1 MDNKAFDFKRIAQGY
16 KDRPFLHGQV
26 MEQLQKEL
34 QVTHF
39 HNGLDVGCGA
49 GLSTKGLK
57 SICDQVTGTDI
68 SEEMI
73 LVAKEMC
80 SEEGYTFFASAAE
93 TTPVS
98 DENYDIVTAAGMVQ
112 WVEQDTF
119 LENLHQAMEEDGVL
133 FIYDFW
139 ISDQMIDTD
148 SYTDWWHN
156 QYLVNF
162 PRPARKDNIWTK
174 EEVGAHHFTMEKQT
188 TFTLRY
194 EFDKASFIKFMLIQS
209 NVNAKIEGEGQDI
222 ETVKAWFEET
232 LEPIFQGQKK
242 TLLFD
247 GYSWY
252 MRNKK

>member
-16 KDRPFLHGQV
+16 KDRPFLHSQV
-26 MEQLQKEL
+26 MEQLQKEWHE
-34 QVTHF
+34 THF
-39 HNGLDVGCGA
+39 YNGLDVGCGA

-57 SICDQVTGTDI
+57 QICDKATGTDI

-80 SEEGYTFFASAAE
+80 PEDGYTFFACPAE
-93 TTPVS
+93 ETPVS
-98 DENYDIVTAAGMVQ
+98 ETKYDIVTAAGMVQ
-112 WVEQDTF
+112 WVEQEKF
-119 LENLHQAMEEDGVL
+119 LGSLSKVMEKNGLL

-139 ISDQMIDTD
+139 ISDKMEKTD

-156 QYLVNF
+156 QYLVKF
-162 PRPARKDNIWTK
+162 PRPARKDNRWTA
-174 EEVGAHHFTMEKQT
+174 EEVAVYGFMMEKQN
-188 TFTLRY
+188 TFTLHY
-194 EFDKASFIKFMLIQS
+194 EFDKDSFIKFMLIQS

-222 ETVKAWFEET
+222 EEISAWFEET

-242 TLLFD
+242 MLVFE

-252 MRNKK
+252 ICYR